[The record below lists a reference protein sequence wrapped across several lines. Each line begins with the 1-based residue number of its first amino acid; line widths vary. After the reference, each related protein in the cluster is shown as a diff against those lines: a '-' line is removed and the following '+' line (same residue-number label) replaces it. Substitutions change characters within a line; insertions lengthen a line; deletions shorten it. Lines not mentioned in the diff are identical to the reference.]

1 MSNPDLQVLLQ
12 LNQLR
17 RDVAGHD
24 FVWQVLALL
33 LCLGLAYFLAHRW
46 LRWRREQAEP
56 ARRLG
61 QIGARLAF
69 PLLASGLVG
78 LVCILL
84 KPFMAVSLLG
94 LAWPLLAA
102 LALVRA
108 VISTLRHS
116 FSDARWLSQ
125 GERLISSLVWLWL
138 VLYLTDLAPHVIEM
152 FERVEFRVGKREFN
166 LWMILSALT
175 TIFFT
180 VVTALWLSSMVENRL
195 MGAEKLDGN
204 LRLIGVR
211 VVKAVLTV
219 IALLLSLSLFGVD
232 ITALSVFTGAL
243 GVGLGIGLQKIAANY
258 VAGFILLLERA
269 IRIGNLVQVGADAGT
284 ISEITTRY
292 TVIRSGNG
300 IEAIVP
306 NETMISSTVLNQT
319 LTDRRQRLVTSVG
332 VGYGS
337 DVEAALQT
345 LIDCA
350 LAQPRV
356 LASPAPAAFLTQFAD
371 SSINLELGFWIA
383 DPENGKANILSAV
396 NLEIWR
402 RFKAQGIEIPF
413 PQREIRVLSG
423 G

>member
-33 LCLGLAYFLAHRW
+33 LCLGLAYFLAHHW

-300 IEAIVP
+300 VEAIVP

-319 LTDRRQRLVTSVG
+319 LTDRKSV
-332 VGYGS
+332 V
-337 DVEAALQT
+337 
-345 LIDCA
+345 
-350 LAQPRV
+350 
-356 LASPAPAAFLTQFAD
+356 
-371 SSINLELGFWIA
+371 
-383 DPENGKANILSAV
+383 
-396 NLEIWR
+396 
-402 RFKAQGIEIPF
+402 
-413 PQREIRVLSG
+413 
-423 G
+423 

>member
-1 MSNPDLQVLLQ
+1 MQDLVEVGGDRLGI
-12 LNQLR
+12 R
-17 RDVAGHD
+17 RTHVRHARGYGEH
-24 FVWQVLALL
+24 
-33 LCLGLAYFLAHRW
+33 GER
-46 LRWRREQAEP
+46 RREM
-56 ARRLG
+56 
-61 QIGARLAF
+61 
-69 PLLASGLVG
+69 LVG
-78 LVCILL
+78 QRRFARIDLVGGTVLED
-84 KPFMAVSLLG
+84 AD
-94 LAWPLLAA
+94 
-102 LALVRA
+102 
-108 VISTLRHS
+108 TL
-116 FSDARWLSQ
+116 
-125 GERLISSLVWLWL
+125 E
-138 VLYLTDLAPHVIEM
+138 
-152 FERVEFRVGKREFN
+152 
-166 LWMILSALT
+166 
-175 TIFFT
+175 
-180 VVTALWLSSMVENRL
+180 
-195 MGAEKLDGN
+195 
-204 LRLIGVR
+204 
-211 VVKAVLTV
+211 
-219 IALLLSLSLFGVD
+219 FGVD

-300 IEAIVP
+300 VEAIVP

-413 PQREIRVLSG
+413 PQREVRVLSG